1 MDRSKS
7 HSSIQPIASPAHNL
21 CIILTHVP
29 LNLTWFLQEEVEASP
44 DVHFEPVIKLEEVE
58 VKTMEENEDAL
69 FKM

>member
-1 MDRSKS
+1 
-7 HSSIQPIASPAHNL
+7 
-21 CIILTHVP
+21 
-29 LNLTWFLQEEVEASP
+29 LNLSLDFLQEEVEASP